1 MVEKKSHKKRSKKR
15 SNASA
20 KKEKADTDV
29 QADDNVVEDDT
40 EDSQQKDKP
49 SDSSKKP
56 LAVDITPDD
65 KDKQGRRKDKQPIKQ
80 GDAPKDDEDDD
91 NNDDDDNDKSNRKK
105 SSKKKSRSSSGKD
118 KVTPIKADKAKKA
131 QTPERDEPAGVS
143 LFSPRV
149 VNDKVKITIF
159 FFFF

>member
-1 MVEKKSHKKRSKKR
+1 M
-15 SNASA
+15 
-20 KKEKADTDV
+20 

-91 NNDDDDNDKSNRKK
+91 NNDDDD
-105 SSKKKSRSSSGKD
+105 
-118 KVTPIKADKAKKA
+118 
-131 QTPERDEPAGVS
+131 E
-143 LFSPRV
+143 
-149 VNDKVKITIF
+149 
-159 FFFF
+159 